1 MELIFKNF
9 NIFTYLSLISLII
22 FSIYFALKPS
32 KYKGKIFSLILIFT
46 LVIMMDSF
54 RIIKIGIAG
63 NIISLIFTSIIP
75 AVNMI
80 MSLFGINIEEYI
92 TIFLVNI
99 YTGTK
104 KQKKAKNLLNSFL
117 KNNPNSY
124 LARRELASIYEAEG
138 GMRKAIE
145 EYVKAIEINR
155 KDYKS
160 LYEVTRLLEDLD
172 KTEEAEELLRHLTE
186 VKTDYIEAYTLL
198 ADILA
203 GSNRHKEAA
212 NIYEEGIRNNPDSYE
227 LTYNLAS
234 EYVELRSLDKAEISF
249 RRALELIPN
258 DYISI
263 YHLAQLNYIFGNL
276 EKAEELFKKTLEHP
290 SLEATAYFELA
301 KIAKIKGRNEK
312 AIAYLNNSL
321 SLRSEL
327 MARLNEED
335 IFDDI
340 KEETIVSVNIK
351 ENKSDLDILKP
362 RNLKVMANLENIS
375 NLINSIAYNTKKE
388 KTSDL
393 VDEMISSNL
402 KIDSKKIED
411 IKLENKGEMAEKIQ
425 NIEKLVDKYIK
436 DDNFL
441 NIDMSKDEGKH
452 DENIRTPYVSIF
464 KRTYKPYDI
473 SDDQRIKN
481 IEERL
486 NSSELILEPDEYR
499 LELEKRIE
507 EKKQSIKNLK
517 QEKEENFMKKNKI
530 KNENEE
536 IENKEASLL
545 EDILKEKN
553 NNKLSPSK
561 RVNIDE
567 TKRLRYIEEQE
578 RNKENK
584 NKDKQIEAFLDEE
597 EIEKRLIEE
606 EQQKIKLAK
615 SQIFKMLDKIKKE
628 KNKIKEEEKDNSKN
642 IETNNEKSKIEINK
656 QIKISDKEKDII
668 EIPRNKRI
676 NKTSKEDTKEKINKE
691 EKLIHK
697 EIIGENMQNEKENP
711 IKKAGDFYSNYKG
724 YGYISS
730 MVAKKDEN
738 KNISD
743 EKTNIDLNDKKKK
756 IEYISDEIKKEEQ
769 EKANE
774 TKTEQ
779 LYRNML
785 FSNLNKIKTQIKNN
799 TDNIYQDNKSKNVN
813 KNENNQKNNNN
824 QINNKE
830 KNYNKKDY
838 NKKTKK

>member
-1 MELIFKNF
+1 MELIFENF
-9 NIFTYLSLISLII
+9 NIFTYVSLISLII
-22 FSIYFALKPS
+22 FLIYFAFKPS
-32 KYKGKIFSLILIFT
+32 KYKGKIFGLILIFT
-46 LVIMMDSF
+46 LIIMLDSF
-54 RIIKIGIAG
+54 KIIKIGTIG
-63 NIISLIFTSIIP
+63 NIISLIFTSVIP
-75 AVNMI
+75 AVNI
-80 MSLFGINIEEYI
+80 IPSLFGKNVEEYI

-117 KNNPNSY
+117 KSNPNSY

-172 KTEEAEELLRHLTE
+172 KTEEAEELLRHLIE
-186 VKTDYIEAYTLL
+186 VKSDYIEAYTLL

-203 GSNRHKEAA
+203 SSDRHKEAA
-212 NIYEEGIRNNPDSYE
+212 NVYEEGIRNNPESYE

-234 EYVELRSLDKAEISF
+234 EYVELRSLDKAEMSF
-249 RRALELIPN
+249 KRALELDSN

-321 SLRSEL
+321 SLKSEL
-327 MARLNEED
+327 MTRLNEED
-335 IFDDI
+335 IFDEI

-351 ENKSDLDILKP
+351 ENKSDIDILKP
-362 RNLKVMANLENIS
+362 RNLKVIANLENIS

-436 DDNFL
+436 EDKFL
-441 NIDMSKDEGKH
+441 NMDMSKDEGKH
-452 DENIRTPYVSIF
+452 DENTRTPYVSIF

-486 NSSELILEPDEYR
+486 NSSELVLEPDEYR

-507 EKKQSIKNLK
+507 EKKQNILNLK
-517 QEKEENFMKKNKI
+517 QEKEESFMVKNKT
-530 KNENEE
+530 KNKKVILENEE
-536 IENKEASLL
+536 DSLL
-545 EDILKEKN
+545 ENILKEKN
-553 NNKLSPSK
+553 SNKMSPSK
-561 RVNIDE
+561 RSNIDE
-567 TKRLRYIEEQE
+567 TKRVRYIEEQE
-578 RNKENK
+578 KNKKLNINENK
-584 NKDKQIEAFLDEE
+584 KDEYIDEE
-597 EIEKRLIEE
+597 EVQKRLIEE
-606 EQQKIKLAK
+606 EQEKIKLAK

-628 KNKIKEEEKDNSKN
+628 KNKIKEEEKIELTKQEKENKESKEPIKTYKN
-642 IETNNEKSKIEINK
+642 EIN
-656 QIKISDKEKDII
+656 
-668 EIPRNKRI
+668 EIPRNKRT
-676 NKTSKEDTKEKINKE
+676 NKNLKQRTKEKEIKEKTNQEENLINKE
-691 EKLIHK
+691 T
-697 EIIGENMQNEKENP
+697 IGEDMQNENKNP
-711 IKKAGDFYSNYKG
+711 IKKAGNFYSNYKG

-730 MVAKKDEN
+730 MLAKKDEN

-743 EKTNIDLNDKKKK
+743 EKQNIELNEKKK

-769 EKANE
+769 EKASE

-785 FSNLNKIKTQIKNN
+785 FNNLNKIKTQIKNN
-799 TDNIYQDNKSKNVN
+799 TENINQKNVQN
-813 KNENNQKNNNN
+813 NNQNNRNQNNKNNNN
-824 QINNKE
+824 SQKNNRE
-830 KNYNKKDY
+830 QNYNKK
-838 NKKTKK
+838 NRK